1 MHVVEVLGAGG
12 GTMWDI
18 VVFQGFSDLAKIKG
32 GDPTPAVVTPSA
44 DTGSVLW
51 TVAPD
56 AAQRTLV
63 RSQTDSGCPKW
74 AVEDGL
80 GKVLTSRPER
90 VLQENV
96 QETLR
101 H

>member
-1 MHVVEVLGAGG
+1 MHKMPGRRLVVEVLDTGG

-18 VVFQGFSDLAKIKG
+18 VFQCFSDLAKIKG

-51 TVAPD
+51 TVPPD

-63 RSQTDSGCPKW
+63 RSQGDSG
-74 AVEDGL
+74 
-80 GKVLTSRPER
+80 
-90 VLQENV
+90 
-96 QETLR
+96 
-101 H
+101 